1 MVLTQ
6 ENSLTLTLTQRL
18 KFMKLKKVVH
28 KLLASYLLFIGIS
41 GAIAL
46 VGIWFYQ
53 KSESL
58 HFIMN
63 QIIDLQLDTKTAID
77 YDRQFIIYETIN
89 PLFYETGDSP
99 YLQKHEQ
106 VFRKFEESMSLLQS
120 NQVATQFALAQSVDS
135 IGINLAIYDSLYHI
149 MITKIQERGFKDYGV
164 VGNMRKYVHKLEEN
178 QQLDIPLAD
187 ILTLRRHEKDYI
199 IRNDLAYVQ
208 KLENKII
215 ELQKRSIS
223 KESKILLQNYL
234 ENFQKVVMYDQLIG
248 MKSTTGLSLALKEQ
262 ADTLEEILHRIVE
275 DGYQKQQKML
285 EATTDRL
292 LQVIVLIILTAI
304 IFSYLI
310 ARNLTKPLR
319 RLSFTID
326 QLIESNFDS
335 KTSLIQTD
343 AKDEVGKLTNNFNLM
358 IYKLRQN
365 IKELNKKH
373 TVLEQKNLLLEDT
386 NKKLTQSENQ
396 LRESNLVKNKFF
408 SIISH
413 DLRGPFNT
421 LKGFLTIL
429 SEHADGFSPQEIK
442 TLTKDM
448 SASVNNLY
456 ELTDN
461 LLQWSLAQTE
471 GMKVDMEKVSIYHI
485 AKKNC
490 RLYEHKAI
498 EKVINLENLTKKE
511 MFVWADKN
519 IVDFVIRNLIFNAL
533 KFTEEGGSIR
543 IISEIIR
550 NEIHITVAD
559 SGIGISEDNLEKL
572 FKLDEKFTTRGT
584 RSEKGSGLGLLLC
597 KEFLEYIEGY
607 IHVSSELGK
616 GTEFTFTLPIYEPEK
631 IEILGKKQP
640 EKSIA

>member
-1 MVLTQ
+1 
-6 ENSLTLTLTQRL
+6 
-18 KFMKLKKVVH
+18 MKLKKIIH

-58 HFIMN
+58 HHVMN
-63 QIIDLQLDTKTAID
+63 QIVDLQLDTKTVID
-77 YDRQFIIYETIN
+77 YDRQFIMYETIN
-89 PLFYETGDSP
+89 PVFYETGDSP
-99 YLQKHEQ
+99 YLQKHKQ
-106 VFRKFEESMSLLQS
+106 IFRKFEESMSLLQS
-120 NQVATQFALAQSVDS
+120 NEVATQFTLAQRIDS
-135 IGINLAIYDSLYHI
+135 IGINLAIYDSLYQV
-149 MITKIQERGFKDYGV
+149 MMTKIKERGFKDYGV
-164 VGNMRKYVHKLEEN
+164 VGNMREYVHKLEDN
-178 QQLDIPLAD
+178 QQLGIPLAD

-199 IRNDLAYVQ
+199 IRNDLEYAR
-208 KLENKII
+208 KLESKII
-215 ELQKRSIS
+215 ELQKRPIS
-223 KESKILLQNYL
+223 KESKLLLQNYL
-234 ENFQKVVMYDQLIG
+234 ESFQKVVIYDQLIG
-248 MKSTTGLSLALKEQ
+248 IKSTTGLSLALKEQ
-262 ADTLEEILHRIVE
+262 ADVLEGILHRIVE
-275 DGYQKQQKML
+275 NGHQKQQEML
-285 EATTDRL
+285 EATSNRL
-292 LQVIVLIILTAI
+292 FQVIILIILVAI

-310 ARNLTKPLR
+310 ARNLTRPLR

-335 KTSLIQTD
+335 KTSLIQTN

-358 IYKLRQN
+358 IHKLRQN

-373 TVLEQKNLLLEDT
+373 AVLEEKNVLLEDI
-386 NKKLTQSENQ
+386 NKKLTLSENK

-448 SASVNNLY
+448 SSSVNNLY

-471 GMKVDMEKVSIYHI
+471 GMKVDMEEVSVYNI
-485 AKKNC
+485 AEKNC
-490 RLYEHKAI
+490 KLYEHKAI
-498 EKVINLENLTKKE
+498 EKLINLENLTKKTI
-511 MFVWADKN
+511 FVWADKN
-519 IVDFVIRNLIFNAL
+519 ILDFVIRNLIFNAL

-559 SGIGISEDNLEKL
+559 SGIGISENNLEKL

-597 KEFLEYIEGY
+597 KEFLENIEGH

-616 GTEFTFTLPIYEPEK
+616 GTEFTFTLPIYEPEEVENLK
-631 IEILGKKQP
+631 DKQP